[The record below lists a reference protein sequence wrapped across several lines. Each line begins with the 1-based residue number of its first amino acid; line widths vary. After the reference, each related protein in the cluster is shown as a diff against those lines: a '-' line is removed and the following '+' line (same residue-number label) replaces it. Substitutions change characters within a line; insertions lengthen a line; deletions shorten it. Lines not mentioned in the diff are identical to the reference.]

1 MIKIAPKIYT
11 TKRIVDYEE
20 IQKTKYKLPK
30 GKKLIVTTV
39 KNAHGQNEVQIKK
52 LFQKHK
58 LLKSILVVFNK
69 DGYRDSVIID
79 AIV

>member
-1 MIKIAPKIYT
+1 MMKVTPKIYT

-20 IQKTKYKLPK
+20 IRKTKYKLPK

-52 LFQKHK
+52 LFQRHK
-58 LLKSILVVFNK
+58 VIKSIMILFNK
-69 DGYRDSVIID
+69 QGYRDGVLRDVI
-79 AIV
+79 V